1 MKYCFGLF
9 KSFLKEVRTTNNRP
23 LCKRKGNVFKFID
36 RYIIVCLGYFSDIAL
51 MVERLDIIEYFN
63 GVINFS
69 VNGLQEI
76 MTRRNIYFS
85 IYIGLSFILTCFI
98 LREYRTFQDMF
109 FDVVAVDSVL
119 EPLNVT
125 IHF

>member
-1 MKYCFGLF
+1 
-9 KSFLKEVRTTNNRP
+9 
-23 LCKRKGNVFKFID
+23 
-36 RYIIVCLGYFSDIAL
+36 

-76 MTRRNIYFS
+76 MTRRTIYFS
-85 IYIGLSFILTCFI
+85 IYIGLRFILTCFI

-125 IHF
+125 IHFWLKINVFLFSAGIMVF